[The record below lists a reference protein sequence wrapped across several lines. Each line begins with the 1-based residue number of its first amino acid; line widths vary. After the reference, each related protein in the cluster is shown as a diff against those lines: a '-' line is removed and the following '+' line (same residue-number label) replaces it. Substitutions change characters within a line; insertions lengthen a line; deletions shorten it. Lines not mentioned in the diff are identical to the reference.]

1 MKHFDI
7 IRSIENES
15 IRKILFI
22 IFALIFAIPLMI
34 FFFVVNHY
42 DLLQERIIH
51 ISFAGYLIFSLLG
64 LILFR
69 HITDKIIS
77 FANKAKEITQDATS
91 KVIPGE
97 ISELKTI
104 TETFQ
109 NLIATL
115 NENTETLGKRISEL
129 SALHE
134 LTEMTSKISD
144 FGALFEIV
152 LEKLI
157 ATTDS
162 HSGMMLSILNNG
174 NKMRVE
180 ASMGITRQ
188 LIPENEIDVNETIF
202 GRALK
207 QSVLRSDTTKDE
219 NDFIVFDNPADEPD
233 FNKPFD
239 SIFQSG
245 PCIAKAIKARGKV
258 IAVLILSRGENGESY
273 KDIELDYIST
283 ALGQSAFALSNAELI
298 RELKNSYDELKEM
311 QQKLII
317 YERVTAINQTVVT
330 LNDEIN
336 NPLTIIQ
343 GNVELIRK
351 NFDISN
357 EKFTQSLD
365 IIEKSVQRCNTIMT
379 KLRKIREPA
388 VKLYADM
395 GIEMIDTD
403 NIKE

>member
-1 MKHFDI
+1 MDNYKIRTKIMKYFDI
-7 IRSIENES
+7 IKSIENES
-15 IRKILFI
+15 IRNVLFI
-22 IFALIFAIPLMI
+22 IFALIFALPLMV
-34 FFFVVNHY
+34 FFFVVNYY

-51 ISFAGYLIFSLLG
+51 FSFVGYLIFSLLG
-64 LILFR
+64 LIIFR

-77 FANKAKEITQDATS
+77 FANKTKEITQNATS

-162 HSGMMLSILNNG
+162 HSGLMLSILNNG

-180 ASMGITRQ
+180 ASMGITKQ

-202 GRALK
+202 GRVLK
-207 QSVLRSDTTKDE
+207 Q

-258 IAVLILSRGENGESY
+258 IAVLILSRGENGESF

-283 ALGQSAFALSNAELI
+283 ALGQSAFAISNAELI
-298 RELKNSYDELKEM
+298 RELKNSCDELKEM
-311 QQKLII
+311 QQKLITC
-317 YERVTAINQTVVT
+317 ERVAAINQTVVT

-351 NFDISN
+351 NFDISD

-365 IIEKSVQRCNTIMT
+365 LIEKSVQRCNTIMT

-388 VKLYADM
+388 VKLYGGMNIDM
-395 GIEMIDTD
+395 INTD